1 MEALNPLQFGAKDF
15 PSGVG
20 LLVTSANYFCLQ
32 QTLQCPQYCHLAGK
46 KILLAGSQP
55 RIKRRFAKSILAT
68 YPRTKKKTWTC
79 VSAKKTR
86 RHPCLITAQ
95 AKNGTLIYSI
105 KLVISSATS
114 LALCIF
120 FSQWFLWTRLVSTTQ
135 VRHTYHL
142 TVCKLY
148 VGLCEGLLSAK
159 TACLDAQ
166 YLFLGPQNVGLNHKC
181 DPKCSAHDT
190 KLHTI

>member
-105 KLVISSATS
+105 KLVVQQPRWLCASFFLNGFSG
-114 LALCIF
+114 LAL
-120 FSQWFLWTRLVSTTQ
+120 FLQCR
-135 VRHTYHL
+135 Y
-142 TVCKLY
+142 
-148 VGLCEGLLSAK
+148 
-159 TACLDAQ
+159 
-166 YLFLGPQNVGLNHKC
+166 
-181 DPKCSAHDT
+181 DT
-190 KLHTI
+190 PIT